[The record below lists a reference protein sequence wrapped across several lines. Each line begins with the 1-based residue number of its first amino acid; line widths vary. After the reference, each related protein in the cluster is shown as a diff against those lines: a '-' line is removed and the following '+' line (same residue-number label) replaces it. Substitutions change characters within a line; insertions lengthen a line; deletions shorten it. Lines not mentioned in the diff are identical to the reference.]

1 MIYKDCYEMLKL
13 NKTRGMRRTSWQNNL
28 ILTID
33 KSNSIVYNYN
43 WLYCFTKEDLEA
55 TDWEIV

>member
-43 WLYCFTKEDLEA
+43 WLYCSTKEDLEA
-55 TDWEIV
+55 SDWEIV

>member
-33 KSNSIVYNYN
+33 KSNGIVYNYN

>member
-1 MIYKDCYEMLKL
+1 MIYKEYYEMLKL

>member
-1 MIYKDCYEMLKL
+1 MTYKECYEILKL

>member
-1 MIYKDCYEMLKL
+1 MTYKECYEMLKL

>member
-13 NKTRGMRRTSWQNNL
+13 NKTRGMRRTSWKNNL

-43 WLYCFTKEDLEA
+43 WLYCFTKEDLET

>member
-1 MIYKDCYEMLKL
+1 MIYKECYEMLKL

-43 WLYCFTKEDLEA
+43 WLYGFTEEDLNA
-55 TDWEIV
+55 TDWEII